1 MFFYKLS
8 HVKFSSIPMCR
19 YWVRYRYLVNDCYL
33 VNYKIMSRV
42 LLSIWWKM
50 QFEDTVYFFSFFHF
64 QKFVCVALNSIPLF
78 FNFRSDSE
86 LGTGILLLSER
97 FKFWTLN
104 LWWLF
109 ITGAGNFKKE
119 ISQFFMGWRRNKMAT
134 KQIVTGTYR

>member
-1 MFFYKLS
+1 M
-8 HVKFSSIPMCR
+8 KFSSIPMCR

-33 VNYKIMSRV
+33 VNYKIMSRA
-42 LLSIWWKM
+42 LLSVWWNM

-97 FKFWTLN
+97 LKFWTVN